1 MLSSDWVSVYVDA
14 AAAWGTMGAFV
25 VGFVLFRREHRREE
39 GRTEDD
45 RRSQAV
51 KVSAW
56 MEAQRTGQGGRELL
70 FFVHNASDM
79 PIYEVSLPRPDE
91 QTDEAEFI
99 GLVPPG
105 QTIQR
110 PAPREWL
117 ANYYAPEPVEI
128 EFSDSSGRQWTRD
141 EQGFLATVDDPP
153 GQPLRRRLRL
163 SLRTRPRR
171 GGGN

>member
-1 MLSSDWVSVYVDA
+1 MLDPDWVSVYVNGA
-14 AAAWGTMGAFV
+14 AAIGTMGAFL
-25 VGFVLFRREHRREE
+25 VGFVLFRREHRREDA
-39 GRTEDD
+39 RAEDG

-56 MEAQRTGQGGRELL
+56 VEAQRTGQGGRELL

-79 PIYEVSLPRPDE
+79 PIYEVSLPSPDDD
-91 QTDEAEFI
+91 QDESEFI

-117 ANYYAPEPVEI
+117 ATYYAPEPVEI
-128 EFSDSSGRQWTRD
+128 EFLDSSGRQWKRD
-141 EQGFLATVDDPP
+141 EQGH
-153 GQPLRRRLRL
+153 L
-163 SLRTRPRR
+163 SPAEDESP
-171 GGGN
+171 

>member
-1 MLSSDWVSVYVDA
+1 MLSPDWVSIYVDA
-14 AAAWGTMGAFV
+14 AAALGTMGAFV

-70 FFVHNASDM
+70 FFVHNASEM

-117 ANYYAPEPVEI
+117 TNYYAPEPVEI
-128 EFSDSSGRQWTRD
+128 EFSDSSGRQWTRN
-141 EQGFLATVDDPP
+141 EQGFLAPVDDPP
-153 GQPLRRRLRL
+153 GQPPRRRF
-163 SLRTRPRR
+163 RPFR
-171 GGGN
+171 GSR

>member
-1 MLSSDWVSVYVDA
+1 VDA
-14 AAAWGTMGAFV
+14 VAAVGTLGAFA
-25 VGFVLFRREHRREE
+25 VGFVLFRREHRREDV
-39 GRTEDD
+39 RAEDQ

-56 MEAQRTGQGGRELL
+56 VEAQRTAQGGREVL

-79 PIYEVSLPRPDE
+79 PIYEVSLPTPDE
-91 QTDEAEFI
+91 GDGEAEFI

-117 ANYYAPEPVEI
+117 ATYYAPEPVEI
-128 EFSDSSGRQWTRD
+128 EFLDSSGR
-141 EQGFLATVDDPP
+141 AVDPQRTGLHRPD
-153 GQPLRRRLRL
+153 RRRPPAGTPGPAVQVPP
-163 SLRTRPRR
+163 RTALTSAA
-171 GGGN
+171 

>member
-1 MLSSDWVSVYVDA
+1 MLSPDWASVVVDGLA
-14 AAAWGTMGAFV
+14 AIGTLGAFA

-39 GRTEDD
+39 ARTEDD

-56 MEAQRTGQGGRELL
+56 VESQRTPQGGQQVL

-79 PIYEVSLPRPDE
+79 PIYEVSLPTPDE
-91 QTDEAEFI
+91 DDNEADFI

-117 ANYYAPEPVEI
+117 ATYYSPEPVEI
-128 EFSDSSGRQWTRD
+128 EFLDSSGRQWTRN
-141 EQGFLATVDDPP
+141 EQGSIAPTGGEAEPTDRP
-153 GQPLRRRLRL
+153 RRLRL
-163 SLRTRPRR
+163 RR
-171 GGGN
+171 RSP